1 MTNPQREL
9 DAAHEI
15 LRLHQQTLQNH
26 EAYFN
31 KMQEVMN
38 AQARHIEV
46 LEMKVAALEAVTA
59 TLYPTLP
66 DA

>member
-1 MTNPQREL
+1 MTTEL

-15 LRLHQQTLQNH
+15 LRLHQQSLQNH

-46 LEMKVAALEAVTA
+46 LEQKVAALEALIVTI
-59 TLYPTLP
+59 YPTEVP
-66 DA
+66 HA